1 MLVMCV
7 LHQSVSSFHTYPAFR
22 AVLNMMED
30 VEGRINREPVLKG
43 TYVLKEKTNTP
54 SMLPRECVIT
64 PLLINHTVQAV

>member
-7 LHQSVSSFHTYPAFR
+7 FHQSVSSFHTYPAFR

-30 VEGRINREPVLKG
+30 VEGRISREPVLKG

-54 SMLPRECVIT
+54 STLHRECIIT
-64 PLLINHTVQAV
+64 PLLINYTM